1 MRDMAGDGL
10 SCNNNFFGMD
20 NHVVENPVKV
30 ITNKSIRCARVAR
43 KSDCQHPSTFTRY
56 LPAYIVAL

>member
-1 MRDMAGDGL
+1 MRDTAGDGL
-10 SCNNNFFGMD
+10 SCNNHFLGGG
-20 NHVVENPVKV
+20 NHVVEKPVKV
-30 ITNKSIRCARVAR
+30 IINKSIRCARVAS